1 MTETLAT
8 TEEEQ
13 VLPRSAASSL
23 VSILP
28 YFRRRGF
35 NSSNGKSLQGAEIQ
49 NFPGLGGPQ
58 SAKASA
64 QQL

>member
-1 MTETLAT
+1 MHFRVSVADC
-8 TEEEQ
+8 
-13 VLPRSAASSL
+13 ASSL

-35 NSSNGKSLQGAEIQ
+35 NSSNGKSLQVAEIQ